1 MSDHPVDAGGA
12 IGATAPGHYGAE
24 ARAATLGELTFGTAW
39 NVQGNGGHPP
49 LRAEAQRLFGVALP
63 LIPNT
68 TARGPDWTALWL
80 GPALLAARRR
90 GKRRCAGRTPF
101 AAFTAQ
107 RDALNAVDGALFDVS
122 ASRAAFRVAGP
133 HAAAVLAK
141 GCPLDFHPR
150 AFPAGTCAQSMLG
163 HVNVLIERPDASAA
177 FVVMVARSLAQ
188 DVWRQL
194 CLSAAQYGYDVAAPA
209 PLR

>member
-1 MSDHPVDAGGA
+1 MSDHPAGAGGA

-24 ARAATLGELTFGTAW
+24 SRAVTLGELTFAAAW

-49 LRAEAQRLFGVALP
+49 LHAEAQRLFGVALP

-80 GPALLAARRR
+80 GPASWLLVAAASVDA
-90 GKRRCAGRTPF
+90 AGPTPF

-133 HAAAVLAK
+133 RAATVLAK

-163 HVNVLIERPDASAA
+163 HVNVLIERPDAGAA

-188 DVWRQL
+188 DAWRQL